1 MLTFPKP
8 LDTEEEERLFAAFR
22 AGSTEARNQLIEHNL
37 RLVAH
42 IVKKYSQPEKD
53 NEDLLSIGSVG
64 LIKAV
69 DSFDETKGIRLGTYA
84 ARCIENEL
92 LMHFRAGKK
101 SAREVYLNDP
111 IGVDKEGNAICLLE
125 LMEVEDEDYI
135 AVTEHTERLA
145 LLPVFVRRVL
155 TEREKEILNLRYGL
169 SGGEEMTQREVAKRF
184 GISRS
189 YVSRI
194 EKKAL
199 DKLRREYQSVQE
211 SSRKGGEHVK
221 DVVRPIKGV

>member
-1 MLTFPKP
+1 VLTFPKP

-211 SSRKGGEHVK
+211 SSSSKGGGACQ
-221 DVVRPIKGV
+221 RCC